1 MKRRHKMTYETP
13 ELFEIG
19 DVEEMTHGKRFGNEE
34 DPDYHPTWV
43 KFFASFTQE
52 LVGEERE

>member
-1 MKRRHKMTYETP
+1 MTYETP

-19 DVEEMTHGKRFGNEE
+19 DVEEMTHGKRFGNEP

-43 KFFASFTQE
+43 KFLTTFTEE
-52 LVGEERE
+52 LVGEESE